1 MHVTKNLKYRKH
13 AELKMQQNKLIQE
26 YGQMHRDDGCS
37 VQEIEA
43 EEEEPVSST
52 DRGRYH

>member
-13 AELKMQQNKLIQE
+13 AELKMQQNKEIQE

-37 VQEIEA
+37 GQESQA
-43 EEEEPVSST
+43 EEKEPVSGR
-52 DRGRYH
+52 DMGRYH